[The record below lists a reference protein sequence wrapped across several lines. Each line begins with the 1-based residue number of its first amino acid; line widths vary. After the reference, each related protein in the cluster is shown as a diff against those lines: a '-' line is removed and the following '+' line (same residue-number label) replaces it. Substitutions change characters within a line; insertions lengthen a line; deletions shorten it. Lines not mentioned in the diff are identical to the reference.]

1 MQRVVSDYGQKAA
14 IISHFD
20 IWDSRVFD
28 AKKKLKKHATKTF
41 FPSAQLMLEKL
52 MEESSR

>member
-1 MQRVVSDYGQKAA
+1 MQRDVFDYGQKAT
-14 IISHFD
+14 IISHLDF
-20 IWDSRVFD
+20 WDSRVFD